1 MTTTT
6 TTGGTRLL
14 SLSQAAEILGLS
26 IKTIRR
32 RIAAGDLPAYRSGRR
47 LIRVKASDLDRLLR
61 RIPTARG

>member
-6 TTGGTRLL
+6 IGGARLL

-32 RIAAGDLPAYRSGRR
+32 RIASGDLPAYRSGRR
-47 LIRVKASDLDRLLR
+47 VIRVKAADLDRLFR
-61 RIPTARG
+61 RIPSARS